1 MDNKNIIIILV
12 IVIAVLAIAV
22 GFMLFNSTFAKD
34 PCIVKIVS
42 EGKQSEKGSLSIKL
56 TDLSDNPIAKEI
68 VNVKITDKNGK
79 AVVDDVV
86 KTDEKGKGKVSFDLN
101 KGKYDVSVTFA
112 GNDKYSAD
120 NATQKLTIEEEEVEA
135 ESTQSSSGPTPYA
148 YKSDGTP
155 MYSQAEVDSYMLNKY
170 GMVNYHL
177 NDNGYV
183 NLDEPGFDD
192 AGHYVG
198 Y

>member
-1 MDNKNIIIILV
+1 M
-12 IVIAVLAIAV
+12 
-22 GFMLFNSTFAKD
+22 
-34 PCIVKIVS
+34 
-42 EGKQSEKGSLSIKL
+42 
-56 TDLSDNPIAKEI
+56 
-68 VNVKITDKNGK
+68 
-79 AVVDDVV
+79 
-86 KTDEKGKGKVSFDLN
+86 
-101 KGKYDVSVTFA
+101 KY
-112 GNDKYSAD
+112 DKYSAD

-183 NLDEPGFDD
+183 NLDEPGYDD